1 MNPRIYGLETEMGT
15 IRRLSDGRWIAGA
28 NDEESMVLHVMNQ
41 VLGERIGQF
50 IADGPGGASTVNQFA
65 GNGARIYL
73 DGGHV
78 EYATPEC
85 STPQEVIAADSAG
98 MELLSEW
105 FSKPILGG
113 QRLIFI
119 KENAG
124 FTSRL
129 TSGATEGLSDFF
141 GPHVRMVSFG
151 CHENYS
157 LNDQKLTRALLG
169 AQDGEAHIIP
179 NDFVERTLNRILP
192 FLITRPLI
200 AGAGTFN
207 FGRFSLSN
215 RSHFINCVVGQ
226 GTIEGSR
233 AILCTKYRAPGPVRR
248 LHLILGD
255 ATMSEISSLLK
266 FGTTALVLSLAEE
279 GLIPS
284 EWALAETPRAVNALQ
299 KMADDPTGQAIPI
312 PLFGGRKANALT
324 IQRQFYECAAKHF
337 PVSGSPRWLRRSTRE
352 ILYWWDYAL
361 RCLEAGESEA
371 LVGILDWPTKRALGE
386 RFLASYGIALAD
398 LPNGVLHHPKRNDI
412 VWELRALEQKYH
424 EISEDGYY
432 VRLKR
437 AGAMQTIIP
446 RSTVMRLKE
455 FPPRRTRAWAR
466 GSLIRWAHCRW
477 PWVQVTADWT
487 YVNLHLRKK
496 NAAPAEAAFTLDNPF
511 APFSLWITDFFRKMA
526 PNYPREDS

>member
-1 MNPRIYGLETEMGT
+1 MNPRIFGLETELGT
-15 IRRLSDGRWIAGA
+15 IRQLPDGRWIAGA
-28 NDEESMVLHVMNQ
+28 NDEESMVVQVINQ
-41 VLGERIGQF
+41 MLGDRIGRFVAEGPEGGSATSQF
-50 IADGPGGASTVNQFA
+50 V

-73 DGGHV
+73 DGGHL

-85 STPQEVIAADSAG
+85 STPQELIAADSAG

-124 FTSRL
+124 FASRM
-129 TSGATEGLSDFF
+129 TIGAVEGISAFF
-141 GPHVRMVSFG
+141 GPHVQVVSFG

-157 LNDQKLTRALLG
+157 LDERKLVRTLFQG
-169 AQDGEAHIIP
+169 WNGEARAAP
-179 NDFVERTLNRILP
+179 DDFVERALDRTLA
-192 FLITRPLI
+192 FLITRPLV

-215 RSHFINCVVGQ
+215 RSHFINSVVGQ
-226 GTIEGSR
+226 GTLAGSR
-233 AILCTKYRAPGPVRR
+233 SILCTKHRALGSVRR

-284 EWALAETPRAVNALQ
+284 ALALAKTPHAVGFLQ
-299 KMADDPTGQAIPI
+299 AITDDPTGRGVLI
-312 PLFGGRKANALT
+312 PLFGETKADALT
-324 IQRQFYECAAKHF
+324 VQRRFYELAATHF
-337 PVSGSPRWLRRSTRE
+337 PRPDSPRWLRQSTRE
-352 ILYWWDYAL
+352 ILYWWDHVL
-361 RCLEAGESEA
+361 QRLEAGESDA
-371 LVGILDWPTKRALGE
+371 LVGILDWPTKRALGR
-386 RFLASYGIALAD
+386 RFLASRGIVLED
-398 LPNGVLHHPKRNDI
+398 LPRGVLFHPERNDI

-432 VRLKR
+432 MRLKR
-437 AGAMQTIIP
+437 AGAMRTIIP
-446 RSTVMRLKE
+446 RSAVTRLKE

-466 GSLIRWAHCRW
+466 GSLIRWARRRGLRA
-477 PWVQVTADWT
+477 QVMAEWAEVRL
-487 YVNLHLRKK
+487 YLRKK
-496 NAAPAEAAFTLDNPF
+496 NAAAVDLVFKLENPF
-511 APFSLWITDFFRKMA
+511 APFSLWIKDFFRTMA